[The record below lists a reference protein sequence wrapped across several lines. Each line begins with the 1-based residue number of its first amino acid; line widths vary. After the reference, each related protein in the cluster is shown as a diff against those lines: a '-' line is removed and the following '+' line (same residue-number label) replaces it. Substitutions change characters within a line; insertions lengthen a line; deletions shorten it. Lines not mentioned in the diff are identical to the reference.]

1 VPYVVLQA
9 YFEKLIIQSETVEE
23 TERAVV
29 QVLTVSVS
37 AFEGS
42 GFPWPSPGD
51 VS

>member
-9 YFEKLIIQSETVEE
+9 YFEQSITQSVTVEE

-29 QVLTVSVS
+29 QVLTVS
-37 AFEGS
+37 AFEG
-42 GFPWPSPGD
+42 PDD